1 MSYSGKFMTIK
12 DNYMLNFNKFL
23 SCLTKDYY
31 DPKFAVNTVLNY
43 VKKFEKDSNP
53 YIEEMKQCMTFDN
66 LFDEF
71 CKNNLSIS
79 CRYEDNLFLFVQ
91 RYGKLQKILKK
102 IPEKRHR
109 NIYNLRQWIC
119 QCRYICKSLEW
130 GSYTMHLE
138 MAFIVYYMK
147 ANGKMSIDEAYDI
160 ILNEG
165 VFPDTRIRRNE
176 LSYIKAIIEG
186 GVEKYELEH
195 NIFKASIVLPPAS
208 CALIFHGVN
217 CFINKRSL
225 EKSNYITYIH
235 KISKYGLQKNQDNP
249 VYKAVFN
256 EELRIE
262 QNIISRERYKVLNLS
277 KNKYGYWLS
286 DSHVNNILLSRYSTS
301 GIDNMQKRVYNR
313 LMKARKLGLASESG
327 YTPLMEFLCILDCM
341 NDMTDI
347 HYDTIYEK
355 FVDSDLAKYGFDIK
369 KDTVKDY
376 LKKMKS
382 GKVVDDVSEVV
393 YYSQFDVPPID
404 LERWI
409 VYYRTHADNGKAI
422 LYKKDRFLR
431 EIEEEARLYVKG
443 KHPVQKSSL
452 YNKAYRKELDK
463 AMTDVWKPM
472 IYNKGVME
480 RVSRE
485 VDRFDSQ
492 RASKK

>member
-1 MSYSGKFMTIK
+1 
-12 DNYMLNFNKFL
+12 
-23 SCLTKDYY
+23 
-31 DPKFAVNTVLNY
+31 
-43 VKKFEKDSNP
+43 
-53 YIEEMKQCMTFDN
+53 
-66 LFDEF
+66 
-71 CKNNLSIS
+71 
-79 CRYEDNLFLFVQ
+79 
-91 RYGKLQKILKK
+91 
-102 IPEKRHR
+102 
-109 NIYNLRQWIC
+109 
-119 QCRYICKSLEW
+119 
-130 GSYTMHLE
+130 
-138 MAFIVYYMK
+138 
-147 ANGKMSIDEAYDI
+147 
-160 ILNEG
+160 
-165 VFPDTRIRRNE
+165 
-176 LSYIKAIIEG
+176 
-186 GVEKYELEH
+186 
-195 NIFKASIVLPPAS
+195 
-208 CALIFHGVN
+208 
-217 CFINKRSL
+217 
-225 EKSNYITYIH
+225 
-235 KISKYGLQKNQDNP
+235 
-249 VYKAVFN
+249 
-256 EELRIE
+256 
-262 QNIISRERYKVLNLS
+262 
-277 KNKYGYWLS
+277 
-286 DSHVNNILLSRYSTS
+286 
-301 GIDNMQKRVYNR
+301 
-313 LMKARKLGLASESG
+313 MKARKLGLASDTG

-369 KDTVKDY
+369 KDVVKDY

-443 KHPVQKSSL
+443 KHPVQKSEL